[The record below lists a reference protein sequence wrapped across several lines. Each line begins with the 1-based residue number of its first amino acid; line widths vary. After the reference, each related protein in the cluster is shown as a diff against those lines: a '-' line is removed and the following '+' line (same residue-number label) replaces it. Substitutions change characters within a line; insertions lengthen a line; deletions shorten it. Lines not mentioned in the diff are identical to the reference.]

1 MYQLL
6 FLTSAKREFKK
17 LDTVAQN
24 IIKDKLISFSKN
36 PNNFKNNIKALQG
49 AHKGKFRLRIAN
61 YRVILKKEDD
71 KLIVT
76 VISVGHRKNIY
87 EKR

>member
-1 MYQLL
+1 MYKLL

-17 LDTVAQN
+17 LNTVAQK
-24 IIKDKLISFSKN
+24 IIKNKLVSFSKN
-36 PNNFKNNIKALQG
+36 PDNFKNNIKALQG
-49 AHKGKFRLRIAN
+49 IHKGKFRLRIAS
-61 YRVILKKEDD
+61 YRVILKKEND
-71 KLIVT
+71 KLIII